1 MKELKGKKILENRYR
16 IKIEISRLENMK
28 EFEGA

>member
-16 IKIEISRLENMK
+16 IKIEIRRLENMK